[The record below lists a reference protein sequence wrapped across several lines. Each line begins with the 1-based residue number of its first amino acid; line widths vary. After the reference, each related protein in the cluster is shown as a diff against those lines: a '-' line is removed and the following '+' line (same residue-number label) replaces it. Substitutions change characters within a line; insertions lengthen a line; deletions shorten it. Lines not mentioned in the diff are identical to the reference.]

1 VTDGPASESAS
12 GRRRPPRVSGKFV
25 AAWLTVGF
33 LLSAVLVPMAL
44 HLPIWVDAEI
54 VLAIWWAVWFGVLS
68 WILYTG
74 RRVTDDHRWSSPRK
88 WVSSEVP
95 SAVSEGCVWLPF
107 EAEGCLILLA
117 LVALVFAAWF
127 LIEVA
132 IPALM
137 LLVYAVV
144 RGMLAHVAND
154 RHRCRGNLARS
165 VVWAF
170 FWATLYTAPYAAA
183 VWLVHFIHSRR

>member
-1 VTDGPASESAS
+1 MSDVPETGL
-12 GRRRPPRVSGKFV
+12 RRPPRISGKFA

-33 LLSAVLVPMAL
+33 LLSAALVPMAL

-54 VLAIWWAVWFGVLS
+54 VLAIWWAVWFAVLARF
-68 WILYTG
+68 LYTG
-74 RRVTDDHRWSSPRK
+74 SRVTDDHQWSSPRK
-88 WVSSEVP
+88 WVSTE
-95 SAVSEGCVWLPF
+95 SASWVDPGCLWLPI
-107 EAEGCLILLA
+107 ADEGCLILLG

-137 LLVYAVV
+137 LLLYAVV

-154 RHRCRGNLARS
+154 RHHCRGNLLRS

-170 FWATLYTAPYAAA
+170 LWATLYTAPYAGA
-183 VWLVHFIHSRR
+183 VWLVHFIHSRK